1 MVRMTNTACF
11 WDALVMMVVCKP
23 KGKNKALAQ
32 PWLSHPILGDY
43 PPAKEPH
50 RHRFRV
56 LGPPHG
62 AFAPPLTSSINILFV
77 LILQRHFE
85 PCDAFFSISYTTSVG
100 SFITPQKR
108 FISPS
113 PSPAHIYP
121 RSGPLAPVGWPAC
134 CEANARTSLVKR
146 RKPLAASE
154 LNQTRLLQRDA
165 DSCLQPR

>member
-1 MVRMTNTACF
+1 MTNTACF

-62 AFAPPLTSSINILFV
+62 AFDPPLTSSINILFV

-100 SFITPQKR
+100 SFITPQKTVHFTIAITR
-108 FISPS
+108 PYIPEIRSPG
-113 PSPAHIYP
+113 ACRLACLL
-121 RSGPLAPVGWPAC
+121 RSERPHLAG
-134 CEANARTSLVKR
+134 
-146 RKPLAASE
+146 
-154 LNQTRLLQRDA
+154 QT
-165 DSCLQPR
+165 P